1 MGRAE
6 LIEIG
11 AISRN
16 RRFVFVRN
24 GDCYFINNDRGK
36 LIIGRFTPGG
46 FQEIRTTLI
55 EPTSDAGRH
64 RDLGAVNWSH
74 PACANRH
81 VIARND
87 REVVRISLA
96 KN

>member
-16 RRFVFVRN
+16 RASFSCN
-24 GDCYFINNDRGK
+24 GDCYFINNDRGE
-36 LIIGRFTPGG
+36 LIIGRFAPGG

-55 EPTSDAGRH
+55 EPTSEAGRR

-74 PACANRH
+74 PACANRY